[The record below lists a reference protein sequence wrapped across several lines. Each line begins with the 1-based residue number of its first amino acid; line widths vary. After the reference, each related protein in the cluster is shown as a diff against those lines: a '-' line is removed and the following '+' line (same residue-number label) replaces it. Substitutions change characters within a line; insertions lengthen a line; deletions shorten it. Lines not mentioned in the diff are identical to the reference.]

1 MHYHADCYGELV
13 FHSAV
18 EQYCRFYRA
27 TLCYIVV
34 SAVDVGLL
42 RAEVEFKRPNRSQS
56 NQHNATSLHSKPAH
70 LLFNRL
76 CRGPGAD
83 PGGD

>member
-1 MHYHADCYGELV
+1 MPTMHYHADCYGELV

-34 SAVDVGLL
+34 SAFDV
-42 RAEVEFKRPNRSQS
+42 VV
-56 NQHNATSLHSKPAH
+56 
-70 LLFNRL
+70 RL
-76 CRGPGAD
+76 PVPREL
-83 PGGD
+83 